1 MTLQQISQYLDRINS
16 CIGKAAAWLMLPLVF
31 LMVVVVILRYFF
43 GTGWVAL
50 QEAIVY
56 LHAFAF
62 MLALA
67 WTLHADQHVRVDIFY
82 RSFSQRRKALV
93 NLLGSLVFLLP
104 ISLLILVN
112 GLDYAAKSWQVL
124 EGSREAG
131 GLPFL
136 FLLKSVIPFTALM
149 LLLQGVSIVLQ
160 SIVTLRE
167 QR

>member
-1 MTLQQISQYLDRINS
+1 MTLQEISQYIDRINS
-16 CIGKAAAWLMLPLVF
+16 WIGKAAAWLMVPLV
-31 LMVVVVILRYFF
+31 LVMLVVVILRYFF

-50 QEAIVY
+50 QESITY
-56 LHAFAF
+56 LHAIAF

-67 WTLHADQHVRVDIFY
+67 WTLQSDQHVRVDIFY
-82 RSFSQRRKALV
+82 RGFSPRRQALV

-104 ISLLILVN
+104 VALLILVN
-112 GLDYAAKSWQVL
+112 GLDYAASSWRVL

-136 FLLKSVIPFTALM
+136 YLLKSVIPLAALM
-149 LLLQGVSIVLQ
+149 LLMQGVSIVLQ